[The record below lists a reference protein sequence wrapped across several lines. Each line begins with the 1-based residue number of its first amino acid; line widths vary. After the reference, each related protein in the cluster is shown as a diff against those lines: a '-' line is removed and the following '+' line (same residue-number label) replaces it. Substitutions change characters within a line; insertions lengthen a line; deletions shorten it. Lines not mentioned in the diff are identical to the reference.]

1 VTVNEKR
8 ATASGK
14 KRASS
19 KFEPPGILMPCMAL
33 AHTRQISTYAAAVV
47 VLIARGKG
55 GVNIERKRMQWA
67 DREENALSL
76 VRVTRSYTAP
86 AQEGEIADQLYVA
99 VAGVLTTL

>member
-1 VTVNEKR
+1 MQRVFLSCQLSCTVTVNEKR
-8 ATASGK
+8 AT
-14 KRASS
+14 
-19 KFEPPGILMPCMAL
+19 MAL

-55 GVNIERKRMQWA
+55 GVNIERKRMQWT

-99 VAGVLTTL
+99 IAGVLTTL